1 MIFLIAIMSFANFVF
16 YPLVVG
22 SIIAVII
29 EQILRAK
36 GNEYDP
42 KAVSKVNIAMSIRK
56 FLIRQAWIFNIIWF
70 VAYFILMLTA
80 GRQGSPMPDM
90 IWQG

>member
-1 MIFLIAIMSFANFVF
+1 MSFANFVF

-42 KAVSKVNIAMSIRK
+42 KAVSKVNIAMTIRK

>member
-1 MIFLIAIMSFANFVF
+1 M
-16 YPLVVG
+16 
-22 SIIAVII
+22 II

-42 KAVSKVNIAMSIRK
+42 KAVSQVNIAMSIRK

>member
-1 MIFLIAIMSFANFVF
+1 M
-16 YPLVVG
+16 G
-22 SIIAVII
+22 
-29 EQILRAK
+29 
-36 GNEYDP
+36 
-42 KAVSKVNIAMSIRK
+42 IRK

-70 VAYFILMLTA
+70 VAYFIFMMTA

>member
-1 MIFLIAIMSFANFVF
+1 MSFANFVF

-42 KAVSKVNIAMSIRK
+42 KAVSKVNIAMAMRK

>member
-29 EQILRAK
+29 DQILRSK

-42 KAVSKVNIAMSIRK
+42 KAVSKVNIAMAIRK